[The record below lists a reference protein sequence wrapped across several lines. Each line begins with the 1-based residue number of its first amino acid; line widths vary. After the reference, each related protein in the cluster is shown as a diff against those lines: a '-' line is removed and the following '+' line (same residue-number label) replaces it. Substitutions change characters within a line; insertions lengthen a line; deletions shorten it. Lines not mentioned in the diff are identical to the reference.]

1 MSALNRKDRQLVF
14 TVKDR
19 CRVCY
24 TCVRECPAKAIRIM
38 NGQAEVISDR
48 CIGCGNCVKV
58 CSQNA
63 KQFIDTRD
71 NVRQLIAGGDQSI
84 AIIAPSFPAEFKE
97 LKDPFQIITLL
108 KNLGFDKVIEVSF
121 GADMVAREYASLLE
135 GSSLKQYI
143 SSDCPAIVNY
153 ISYYHP
159 DLVDNLAPIVSP
171 MVATARIVRKMHG
184 DDVNIVFLGPCVAKK
199 SESLEVD
206 EGLTFKELRSML
218 EEDGLFDLEVEPGE
232 FDEPRSGKGAIFPVS
247 RGLLQTAGKRD
258 DISDGSI
265 LVAEGKENFKEAIKE
280 FESGLLKSQHLELL
294 CCDGCIMG
302 PGMTNGGRKF
312 ERTIRIS
319 NYVKD
324 KLEKLDGEKWQEHVK
339 ECSCLDF
346 SQTFEKEDK
355 RGVEIADKEILKVLK
370 RMGKEDPADHLNCG
384 ACGYSTCY
392 AHAKAIVEGLAENE
406 MCLPYTIEKLHG
418 LVEDLNESN
427 EKLAS
432 TQQAL
437 KHSEKLASMGQFS
450 AGIAH
455 ELNNPLG
462 VITMY
467 SNILRDETP
476 KESPLYQDLCLIVEQ
491 TERCKNIVGGL
502 LNFARKNQ
510 VRYQEVNL
518 AEFIRKS
525 TDSVITNGKVKIRFE
540 NMAEDPIA
548 MIDPDQMI
556 QVLTN
561 LEKNAVEAM
570 PEGGELRLTL
580 QEKNDDMKITVS
592 DTGSGILPEHM
603 DKMFTPFFTT
613 KEVGKGTGLGL
624 PLVYGIV
631 KMHKG
636 KISVK
641 SNHDPAKGPTGTTFT
656 IEIPRKSINNTQE
669 K

>member
-24 TCVRECPAKAIRIM
+24 TCVRECPAKAIRIL
-38 NGQAEVISDR
+38 NGQAEVISER

-58 CSQNA
+58 CSQGA
-63 KQFIDTRD
+63 KQFLDTRMD
-71 NVRQLIAGGDQSI
+71 IREIISGDEPAI
-84 AIIAPSFPAEFKE
+84 AIIAPSFPAEFTE
-97 LKDPFQIITLL
+97 LNDPNQIITML
-108 KNLGFDKVIEVSF
+108 KKLGFERVIEVSF
-121 GADMVAREYASLLE
+121 GADMVAREYAKILE
-135 GSSLKQYI
+135 ENTGKHYI

-159 DLVDNLAPIVSP
+159 ELVDNLAPIVSP
-171 MVATARIVRKMHG
+171 MVATARIAREMYGEK
-184 DDVNIVFLGPCVAKK
+184 VNIVFIGPCIAKK
-199 SESLEVD
+199 AESLEVD
-206 EGLTFKELRSML
+206 EGLTFKELRSMF
-218 EEDGLFDLEVEPGE
+218 EEANLFDPEIDPGE
-232 FDEPRSGKGAIFPVS
+232 FDEPKSGKGAIFPVS
-247 RGLLQTAGKRD
+247 RGLLQTAGTKD
-258 DISDGSI
+258 DICDGNI
-265 LVAEGKENFKEAIKE
+265 LVAEGKENFKEAIQE
-280 FESGLLKSQHLELL
+280 FESGLIKSQHLELL

-302 PGMTNGGRKF
+302 PGMSNGGRKF

-319 NYVKD
+319 NYVND
-324 KLEKLDGEKWQEHVK
+324 KLSKLDTEKWEENVRR
-339 ECSCLDF
+339 CSCVDF
-346 SQTFEKEDK
+346 NQSFEKEDK
-355 RGVEIADKEILKVLK
+355 RGKEVDEEEIRKVLV
-370 RMGKEDPADHLNCG
+370 RMGKNTPSDHLNCG

-406 MCLPYTIEKLHG
+406 MCLPYTIEKLHN
-418 LVEDLNESN
+418 LIEDLNESN
-427 EKLAS
+427 DKLAS

-437 KHSEKLASMGQFS
+437 KHSEKLASMGQLS

-467 SNILRDETP
+467 SNILKDETP
-476 KESPLYQDLCLIVEQ
+476 EDSPLYQDLNLIVEQ
-491 TERCKNIVGGL
+491 TARCKNIVGGL

-510 VRYQEVNL
+510 VRYTEVNL

-525 TDSVITNGKVKIRFE
+525 TDSILTNGEVKLSFE
-540 NMAEDPIA
+540 NRAQDPVA
-548 MIDPDQMI
+548 MIDPEQMI

-570 PEGGELRLTL
+570 PEGGQLTL
-580 QEKNDDMKITVS
+580 VLEEKNENMVISVS
-592 DTGSGILPEHM
+592 DTGGGIKPEHM
-603 DKMFTPFFTT
+603 DKLFTPFFTT

-636 KISVK
+636 KINVK
-641 SNHDPAKGPTGTTFT
+641 SNHDPAKGPTGTTFV
-656 IEIPRKSINNTQE
+656 IEIPRKTLFKS
-669 K
+669 